1 MKKNLL
7 VLLSLIFTVIANAQ
21 VQIPTDIKKQI
32 GNPPKINGEIG
43 MPVLDITLFE
53 FPDFEGRSGYFKL
66 VNGKLVAPF
75 PTTHVSFKIPDG
87 KIVYI
92 KTSSAEFSDETV
104 YVKSQK
110 DVNLNSVTGIR
121 SDTKSGV
128 YIEFDGISTAIHNN
142 DCKKVFG
149 DIIVQI
155 VEIAPGANGI
165 QTLMPAG
172 PIPDQ
177 PGRQVIRI
185 TKEFKPFSFANAA
198 SIPESYYRPYIYNNN
213 TEPVFHYKDPGERYG
228 LPAPADGYFIAGQ
241 NALRE
246 GRVKIVVTS
255 KLGSAHKSCDLCDDF
270 SSHIEMKTR
279 VTDAMPLNIFIPG
292 TRNVNTTGM
301 KLVFGPYQALG
312 SRDGTAITATAGTVK
327 EFREYFKLKF
337 YE

>member
-1 MKKNLL
+1 MKKDILL
-7 VLLSLIFTVIANAQ
+7 LLFFLSISISNTQA
-21 VQIPTDIKKQI
+21 QIPVDARKQI
-32 GNPPKINGEIG
+32 GNLPKINGEIG
-43 MPVLDITLFE
+43 IPVLDITLFE
-53 FPDFEGRSGYFKL
+53 LPNYEGRSGYFKL
-66 VNGKLVAPF
+66 VNGRLVAPF

-128 YIEFDGISTAIHNN
+128 YVEFDGISTAIHNN

-149 DIIVQI
+149 DIIVQVI
-155 VEIAPGANGI
+155 EIAPDAGI
-165 QTLMPAG
+165 QTLMPTG
-172 PIPDQ
+172 PVPGL

-198 SIPESYYRPYIYNNN
+198 SVPESFYRPY
-213 TEPVFHYKDPGERYG
+213 VFRYKDPGERYG

-279 VTDAMPLNIFIPG
+279 VTDAVPLNIFTPG
-292 TRNVNTTGM
+292 TRNVNTTGL
-301 KLVFGPYQALG
+301 KLVFGPYQASG
-312 SRDGTAITATAGTVK
+312 SRDGSAITATAGTVK
-327 EFREYFKLKF
+327 EFRAYFKLKF